1 MPACY
6 RMCFS
11 VWCDLWP
18 QDGDKEELGLAEVE
32 RGMALYRKIKHGIV
46 KPDPPPNIVVDGVKC
61 GKQLVHVVEEEAT
74 LITVA
79 QRLNMEVKTHLI
91 VDPNTMPTTR
101 MITA

>member
-1 MPACY
+1 MQCRRALGCAAVCGVTFG
-6 RMCFS
+6 R
-11 VWCDLWP
+11 

-79 QRLNMEVKTHLI
+79 QRLNVEVKPH
-91 VDPNTMPTTR
+91 
-101 MITA
+101 